1 MKKLLVGLLAAGAM
15 TLALGPVAEA
25 KGFTAKDLMTVDRLS
40 DPRISPDGRYVIYA
54 RRVADYEGNKATT
67 ELWLVDLNDRAPAP
81 VKLPASEG
89 GASSARWSAD
99 GKSIYYMSSRSGSS
113 QVWRTDLVSR
123 NSTKVTDLP
132 FDVGSYRVSP
142 DGKTL

>member
-1 MKKLLVGLLAAGAM
+1 MADGGVSGGLQPGELSHPRSEHRLRRKSQSGRVLWMKKMLVGLLAAGAM

-81 VKLPASEG
+81 VKLPAS
-89 GASSARWSAD
+89 
-99 GKSIYYMSSRSGSS
+99 
-113 QVWRTDLVSR
+113 
-123 NSTKVTDLP
+123 
-132 FDVGSYRVSP
+132 
-142 DGKTL
+142 